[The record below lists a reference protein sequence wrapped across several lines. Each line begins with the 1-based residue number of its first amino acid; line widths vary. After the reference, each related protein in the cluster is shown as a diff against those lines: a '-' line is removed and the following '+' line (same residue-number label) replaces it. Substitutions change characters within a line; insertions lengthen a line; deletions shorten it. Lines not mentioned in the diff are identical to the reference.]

1 MRNHDGSIRVLTDIQ
16 YVPKLKKNIISLGA
30 LESQGLVVIIRDGV
44 LNVISGSLLVMK
56 GIRRNNLHY
65 YSGSTMIGVVATVS
79 CSEKDLKIT
88 SLWHRHL
95 GHAVGVVNMYMHDPS
110 KGHW

>member
-1 MRNHDGSIRVLTDIQ
+1 MRNHDGSIRVLTDVQ
-16 YVPKLKKNIISLGA
+16 YVPKLKKNLISLGA
-30 LESQGLVVIIRDGV
+30 LESQVLVVIIRDGV
-44 LNVISGSLLVMK
+44 LNVISGALLVMK

-79 CSEKDLKIT
+79 KDLKIT

-95 GHAVGVVNMYMHDPS
+95 GPAVGVVNMYMHDPS
-110 KGHW
+110 KRHW